1 MFIKHGQAVLSLL
14 SVVFV
19 IEMKRDKIWEE
30 SSTPSMCCQLFCY
43 PQVQFHGYG
52 FRHVCGTS
60 CRCITSPLVTA
71 FALFRAHAAVITPF
85 HCITVDILFLSILDV
100 KCATLLLSCVL
111 PPPLC
116 IIVIVFNFFSFLSRH
131 HMIWSGRF
139 CAYPR
144 SSLKEV
150 GGRCCP
156 MM

>member
-1 MFIKHGQAVLSLL
+1 
-14 SVVFV
+14 
-19 IEMKRDKIWEE
+19 
-30 SSTPSMCCQLFCY
+30 MCCQLFCY

-85 HCITVDILFLSILDV
+85 HCITVDILLLSILDV

-131 HMIWSGRF
+131 HFCVSSFFLERSGRKML
-139 CAYPR
+139 P
-144 SSLKEV
+144 SDVMK
-150 GGRCCP
+150 GGDFFTVACCVLHILHLLYYCSHAIYYF
-156 MM
+156 MML